1 MTSDNT
7 TLTFDVDDVE
17 DLTDFCNFVQGIVA
31 EYGSNVWIRKS
42 SSGEGFHLKV
52 VEGTRFDYE
61 RNEVVFV
68 ERKLN
73 PAKVLEIR
81 SNTEG
86 ECRGRLT
93 GDTARLNA
101 GMNVGRLFHVK
112 TNKVCGQWIPASAFL
127 QNPNAI

>member
-1 MTSDNT
+1 MISDDT

-17 DLTDFCNFVQGIVA
+17 DLNDFCNFVQSIVD
-31 EYGSNVWIRKS
+31 EHGSNVWIRKS

-61 RNEVVFV
+61 RNEVVFI

-73 PAKVLEIR
+73 PSKVLEIR

-101 GMNVGRLFHVK
+101 GMNVGRLFRIK
-112 TNKVCGQWIPASAFL
+112 TNRVCGQWIPASAFL
-127 QNPNAI
+127 QNPNVI